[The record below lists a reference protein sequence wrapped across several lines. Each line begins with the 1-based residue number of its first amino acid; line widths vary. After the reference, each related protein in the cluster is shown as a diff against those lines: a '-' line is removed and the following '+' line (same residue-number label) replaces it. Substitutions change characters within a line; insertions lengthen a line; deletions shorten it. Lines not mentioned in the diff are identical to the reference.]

1 MAAKEIG
8 SVKVV
13 LTAEDKATPQL
24 TQSLKQIKEGVKQA
38 EEPFKN
44 ILSLKNALIIG
55 VIGGMA
61 KAALDAAAKFTA
73 MGNALQGTAYKL
85 SLTEKGARELLFR
98 IQDLGKTS
106 PFATEALVSAFNK
119 LTEAGLTAEAA
130 LGTLDVA
137 QQVAGKTGED
147 LATVSN
153 FIGKALEENLVGTPE
168 EAAALF
174 EELAKTAAAAGVPVA
189 DLVSA
194 FFSNA
199 SAAKAAGISL
209 NELVTLMGTDVAA
222 LGLTSGLELLKNQL
236 GALAGDP
243 KAMAFLAQLPA
254 AFQVKP
260 GDKVSDIVE
269 KLAMGLANLSPEE
282 IEKIKTLRGYLI
294 ATGEKTLADILS
306 QIVDISDEDL
316 KKTLTLALVGP
327 GAGGGDTTTQESLT
341 DKIGKFVEGVNLGLG
356 GIITNLTSNKT
367 TPNPMFQQYASSAN
381 PFVGNPFSE
390 DKVTQFS
397 KGLDTIT
404 ALQQQKANEQKLA
417 GEQLVA
423 SILAQKKGFDDGIVI
438 YGQQQMAVQGTSGE
452 FTKAQNNLFLFNIE
466 MAKTIK
472 ALQTAQQNIGN
483 SNSALYY
490 PYKATKK

>member
-1 MAAKEIG
+1 MAGKTIG
-8 SVKVV
+8 SINVT
-13 LTAEDKATPQL
+13 LTADDKATPQL
-24 TQSLKQIKEGVKQA
+24 KQSLKQIKEGVKQA

-44 ILSLKNALIIG
+44 IVSLKNALIIG

-73 MGNALQGTAYKL
+73 MGNALQSSAYKL

-98 IQDLGKTS
+98 IQDLGKSS

-174 EELAKTAAAAGVPVA
+174 EELSKTAAAAGVPVA

-194 FFSNA
+194 FFQNA

-209 NELVTLMGTDVAA
+209 GELVSLMGTDVAA

-243 KAMAFLAQLPA
+243 KALAFLAQLPA

-269 KLAMGLANLSPEE
+269 RLATGLVNLKPEE

-327 GAGGGDTTTQESLT
+327 GAGQGETKTEKSLT
-341 DKIGKFVEGVNLGLG
+341 DIIGGIVEGVNLGIG
-356 GIITNLTSNKT
+356 GAITNVLESGKTS
-367 TPNPMFQQYASSAN
+367 PNPQFQQYATQATIG
-381 PFVGNPFSE
+381 GNAFQE
-390 DKVTQFS
+390 DKVNQFAKALEITS
-397 KGLDTIT
+397 TI
-404 ALQQQKANEQKLA
+404 QKQKAEEKKLA
-417 GEQLVA
+417 DEQLIN
-423 SILAQKKGFDDGIVI
+423 SILATKQGFDDSLVI
-438 YGQQQMAVQGTSGE
+438 YGEQQTAVQNTSGE
-452 FTKAQNNLFLFNIE
+452 FVKAQSQLSNFNIE
-466 MAKTIK
+466 LAKTIK
-472 ALQTAQQNIGN
+472 ALQSAQQNIGN